1 MSWFI
6 YILQCNDNSL
16 YTGVTNDLDRRIA
29 AHNDG
34 TGAKYTKGRGPV
46 RLLYSE
52 ESPSRSDA
60 QKREYSIKQL
70 SRAEKVQLLKTSPFK
85 K

>member
-29 AHNDG
+29 AHNGG

-46 RLLYSE
+46 TLLYSE
-52 ESPSRSDA
+52 ASASRSDA

>member
-46 RLLYSE
+46 TLLYRE
-52 ESPSRSDA
+52 ESASRSDA
-60 QKREYSIKQL
+60 QKREYSIKQM
-70 SRAEKVQLLKTSPFK
+70 SRAEKIQLLKSSPFK